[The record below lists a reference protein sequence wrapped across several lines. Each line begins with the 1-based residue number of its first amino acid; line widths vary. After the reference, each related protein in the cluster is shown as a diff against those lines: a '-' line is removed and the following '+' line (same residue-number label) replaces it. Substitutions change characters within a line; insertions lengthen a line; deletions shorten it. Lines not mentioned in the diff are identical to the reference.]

1 MNTPLIEEINNRHPG
16 YNQALLET
24 VVSMVVRSALY
35 DKQILR
41 LLTDTEDEV
50 LRKERVAK
58 LLDISDSKLDQL
70 IKDGRWFMVK
80 GPGGKYGMT
89 RKQFRA
95 QRDMYFQL
103 KKR

>member
-1 MNTPLIEEINNRHPG
+1 MINND
-16 YNQALLET
+16 NIADQALLET
-24 VVSMVVRSALY
+24 VVSIVVQSALTN
-35 DKQILR
+35 KQIVR
-41 LLTDTEDEV
+41 LLVDTEDEI
-50 LRKERVAK
+50 LSKEHVAR
-58 LLDISDSKLDQL
+58 LLDVSDSKLDQL
-70 IKDGRWFMVK
+70 IREGRWFMVK

>member
-1 MNTPLIEEINNRHPG
+1 MTGLDNISD
-16 YNQALLET
+16 QALLET
-24 VVSMVVRSALY
+24 VVSMVVQSALTN
-35 DKQILR
+35 KQIVSILA
-41 LLTDTEDEV
+41 DTEDEV
-50 LRKERVAK
+50 LNKERVAK
-58 LLDISDSKLDQL
+58 LLDISETKLDQL

-95 QRDMYFQL
+95 QRDMYYQL

>member
-1 MNTPLIEEINNRHPG
+1 MNTPLPEEIINHHPG
-16 YNQALLET
+16 SNQALLET
-24 VVSMVVRSALY
+24 IVSMVVRSALN
-35 DKQILR
+35 DRQILR
-41 LLTDTEDEV
+41 LLADTEDEV
-50 LRKERVAK
+50 LSKDRVAK
-58 LLDISDSKLDQL
+58 LLDVSDSKLDQL
-70 IKDGRWFMVK
+70 IKDGKWFMVK